1 MIFHHAAKK
10 LIYLISCFQIA
21 LIRLLWNILEKH
33 QGIRDG
39 PCEICEISSRLMRS
53 RRDCRDL
60 TEIAARYLPSRRGC
74 RDHAVIVEISPW
86 RMWHSKSRQDRGKI
100 SSISPRFVETSPR
113 CFRNQRM
120 SWWDLSDLAMIFVGF
135 SNLVKFAARFS
146 TSRQDW
152 RDLAVKFDSFCILRR
167 FWKTQTSYWDCQN
180 ITQSFPDGMNNFPP
194 WI

>member
-1 MIFHHAAKK
+1 MQN
-10 LIYLISCFQIA
+10 L
-21 LIRLLWNILEKH
+21 
-33 QGIRDG
+33 RDLV
-39 PCEICEISSRLMRS
+39 EIDEISPRLMRS

-60 TEIAARYLPSRRGC
+60 AEIAARYLPSRWGC

-100 SSISPRFVETSPR
+100 SSISPKFVETSPR
-113 CFRNQRM
+113 CFRYQRM

-167 FWKTQTSYWDCQN
+167 FWKTQTSYRDCQN